1 MHRAKRAE
9 THTTGWRM
17 ARPIILTV
25 DDDVT
30 VSQAIT
36 RDLRSRYA
44 DRYRIVRA
52 TSGAEA
58 LATLDELAQRD
69 LQVALIVSDHR
80 MPEMT
85 GIELLDRSRPIT
97 PGTKRVLLT
106 AYADTDVAIKAIN
119 DIGLDHYLMKPWAP
133 PEERLYPVLD
143 DLLEE
148 WDRAQQPLRGRPGG
162 RQQVVGT
169 QLRHAHVPRPQPR
182 GRTSGSNSNATP
194 RRSVSTSCSTA
205 PTRSSRWC
213 CMTDGSVL
221 RGASLPELAD
231 ALGLQHQ
238 GRVGALRPRGRRRRA
253 GRTGGRGVRA
263 RRRGCSVAVI
273 ERDAPGGQAGQ
284 SAAHRELPGFPERA
298 QRFRPVAPG
307 HHPGAGASVPRW
319 CWPAPSWRWRP
330 RGRIHAVRFDDGSE
344 IEARAVI
351 VATGVSYR
359 LLAADGLA
367 STDGSG
373 RVLRRVGQRR
383 PGDGGRRR
391 VHRRCRQL
399 RRTGGAASRPSSPS
413 VWCCWCAATRSPP
426 ACRSTSS
433 SASRRPRTST

>member
-1 MHRAKRAE
+1 MHRAKRAD

-85 GIELLDRSRPIT
+85 GIELLERSRPIT

-143 DLLEE
+143 DLLDE
-148 WDRAQQPLRGRPGG
+148 WDRANSRFEGVR
-162 RQQVVGT
+162 VVGNKWSERSYDT
-169 QLRHAHVPRPQPR
+169 RMFLARNHVAYQWLELERDAEAQRLHELFAGADSRAPVGPDDRRQRAAR
-182 GRTSGSNSNATP
+182 GGPAGT
-194 RRSVSTSCSTA
+194 RRC
-205 PTRSSRWC
+205 TR
-213 CMTDGSVL
+213 
-221 RGASLPELAD
+221 A
-231 ALGLQHQ
+231 QHQ
-238 GRVGALRPRGRRRRA
+238 GRVGALRRRGRRRRP
-253 GRTGGRGVRA
+253 GRTWRRRCTR
-263 RRRGCSVAVI
+263 RRRGCAWRSSSAT
-273 ERDAPGGQAGQ
+273 PPAGRPARVPA
-284 SAAHRELPGFPERA
+284 SRTTSGFPTGSAVPTCRTGPPP
-298 QRFRPVAPG
+298 RPD
-307 HHPGAGASVPRW
+307 ASAPRW
-319 CWPAPSWRWRP
+319 CSPVSVEALGTQRLHP
-330 RGRIHAVRFDDGSE
+330 RRS
-344 IEARAVI
+344 
-351 VATGVSYR
+351 
-359 LLAADGLA
+359 A
-367 STDGSG
+367 STTAP
-373 RVLRRVGQRR
+373 R
-383 PGDGGRRR
+383 
-391 VHRRCRQL
+391 
-399 RRTGGAASRPSSPS
+399 SRP
-413 VWCCWCAATRSPP
+413 AR
-426 ACRSTSS
+426 
-433 SASRRPRTST
+433 